1 MNTNLISNAGKVSQS
16 VGAPKMLRPG
26 DTALV
31 RVLAEKGGGRYE
43 GVVSGV
49 RVSFSSA
56 RPLAPGSSFVAT
68 VQVNGSTIVL
78 VPKDVGE
85 IGIFNLDQGIKSAD
99 SNQLSA
105 LLQEL
110 GLSADSLSLSLL
122 QISKQMEMKFDGA
135 VLQKMRALAA
145 KFGAKSKA
153 AAEVAMLLAQKGI
166 FADEDA
172 LSQLIDLLE
181 NSGQDNPQED
191 LRRGKMLLNQ
201 ANIAEGSW
209 FLLPFEIVRGAQ
221 TEDAQK
227 IGGGTIRMLFARN
240 RRLRLLNLFCGY
252 DGADYYFCLR
262 FDGGKCTEI
271 ACNIQ
276 KNGDDFDKFR
286 FMSLLEEKVLACE
299 PGAEI
304 RWAEKEEI
312 EGCASAT
319 EEILTFGGQA

>member
-1 MNTNLISNAGKVSQS
+1 M
-16 VGAPKMLRPG
+16 
-26 DTALV
+26 

-78 VPKDVGE
+78 VPKDAGE
-85 IGIFNLDQGIKSAD
+85 IGIFNLDPGIKSAD
-99 SNQLSA
+99 SNQLAA

-110 GLSADSLSLSLL
+110 GLSADGLSLSLL

-145 KFGAKSKA
+145 KFGVKSKA

-166 FADEDA
+166 LADEDA

-240 RRLRLLNLFCGY
+240 RRLRLLNLFCRY

-262 FDGGKCTEI
+262 FDGKKCTEI

-276 KNGDDFDKFR
+276 KNGDDFDKSR
-286 FMSLLEEKVLACE
+286 FMSRLEEKVLACE

>member
-1 MNTNLISNAGKVSQS
+1 M
-16 VGAPKMLRPG
+16 
-26 DTALV
+26 

-49 RVSFSSA
+49 RVSFSSE

-68 VQVNGSTIVL
+68 VQVSGSTIVL
-78 VPKDVGE
+78 VPKDAGE

-99 SNQLSA
+99 TNQLAA

-110 GLSADSLSLSLL
+110 GLSADGLSLSLL

-201 ANIAEGSW
+201 ANIADGSW

-262 FDGGKCTEI
+262 FDGKKCTEI

-276 KNGDDFDKFR
+276 KNGDDFDKSR
-286 FMSLLEEKVLACE
+286 FMSRLEEKVLACE

>member
-1 MNTNLISNAGKVSQS
+1 M
-16 VGAPKMLRPG
+16 
-26 DTALV
+26 

-68 VQVNGSTIVL
+68 VQVNCSTIVL
-78 VPKDVGE
+78 VPKDAGE

-99 SNQLSA
+99 SNQLAA

-153 AAEVAMLLAQKGI
+153 AAEIAMLLAQKGI
-166 FADEDA
+166 LADEDA

-201 ANIAEGSW
+201 ANIADGSW

-262 FDGGKCTEI
+262 FDGRKCTEI

-276 KNGDDFDKFR
+276 KNGDDFDKSR
-286 FMSLLEEKVLACE
+286 FMSRLEEKVLAYE
-299 PGAEI
+299 PDAEI